1 MTDMD
6 KVWQRVKLARSAD
19 RPTSK
24 SLIKA
29 IFPDFIELHGD
40 RLYGDDEAIVGGLA
54 TFNEIPVTVIAEEK
68 GTDTQN
74 RLKHNFGM
82 PHPEGYRKALRLMKQ
97 AEKFKRPI
105 ITIIDTPGAYPGLGA
120 EERGQ
125 AGAIAL
131 NLKELMVL
139 KTPIIVIVLGE
150 GGSGGAL
157 AIGVGDHIM
166 MFENAIYSILSP
178 EGFASI
184 LFKDSTRAN
193 EAAHLMKLTAED
205 LKSFGIIDEII
216 LEGKGLNTDPEV
228 GYTNLKKQISK
239 QLTKLMKT
247 PVEKLLVNR
256 YDKFKKMGEYEESVI
271 KNEELAD

>member
-54 TFNEIPVTVIAEEK
+54 TFNDIPVTVIAEEK

>member
-24 SLIKA
+24 SLIKG

-54 TFNEIPVTVIAEEK
+54 TFNDIPVTVIAEEK

>member
-1 MTDMD
+1 MSNNRLFNTI
-6 KVWQRVKLARSAD
+6 
-19 RPTSK
+19 
-24 SLIKA
+24 SLNFLKFA

-54 TFNEIPVTVIAEEK
+54 TFNDIPVTVIAEEK

-184 LFKDSTRAN
+184 LFK
-193 EAAHLMKLTAED
+193 
-205 LKSFGIIDEII
+205 G
-216 LEGKGLNTDPEV
+216 
-228 GYTNLKKQISK
+228 
-239 QLTKLMKT
+239 
-247 PVEKLLVNR
+247 
-256 YDKFKKMGEYEESVI
+256 
-271 KNEELAD
+271 